1 MEHMSLKEIPNI
13 INEQLY
19 QNEFSTNSKITTYFY
34 GPPGV
39 GKTEIVK
46 NFPLYRLQLL
56 NNKKLKKLGFDKPLV
71 YNTYESIEKQHA
83 DLNLT
88 RFELQTKIDTAVV
101 YVSQSDIIVPEDIS
115 GLPSSISDI
124 EILIEKIKLAELCK
138 KFNPDSTYLD
148 SLLHMAKHVLEF
160 SINNEDEKLL
170 KTLDRNTTKF
180 DYTEWEQK
188 LHTLAINS
196 DIKYIILLLDD
207 ITRSANNN
215 TTILNVLMPLFQ
227 LNLVGQRPL
236 PKNCSIVVTSNEVSG
251 DDEFFYVPEL
261 DPAQNDRLFKI
272 KVDFDFATW
281 KEYAIKNKLH
291 HQAIGF
297 AEKHKSIFNKVTPRR
312 WTQFAKML
320 YNTYGD
326 SPIDDVKNI
335 STLLKLNFG
344 DSDNQN
350 YQTLIE
356 SFKIY
361 LNPEGDEVGEIISK
375 IIKFGYTDEIYNYIS
390 NLVKTNQTLKLRT
403 FCHSFI
409 NLITTDIINENVKKA
424 FKEIF
429 LSSELIPVQFILQL
443 KSLKIELVNMRTK
456 QDTNPIV
463 IKQAE
468 ELFSEIFHRI
478 RFIENAN
485 TML

>member
-1 MEHMSLKEIPNI
+1 MEHMCIKEIPNI

-46 NFPLYRLQLL
+46 NFPLYRLQLI
-56 NNKKLKKLGFDKPLV
+56 NNEKLKKLGINNPIV
-71 YNTYESIEKQHA
+71 YNTYDSIEKQHV

-88 RFELQTKIDTAVV
+88 RFGLYTKIDTAVV

-138 KFNPDSTYLD
+138 KFNAESKYLD
-148 SLLHMAKHVLEF
+148 SLLNIANNVLEF

-188 LHTLAINS
+188 LHTLATNS
-196 DIKYIILLLDD
+196 DIKYIVLLLDD

-272 KVDFDFATW
+272 KVDFDFDTW
-281 KEYAIKNKLH
+281 KEYAVTNKLH

-320 YNTYGD
+320 YTTYGNT
-326 SPIDDVKNI
+326 PIDDVKNI

-350 YQTLIE
+350 YQNLIE

-361 LNPEGDEVGEIISK
+361 LNPEGDEVGKIISEIIKS
-375 IIKFGYTDEIYNYIS
+375 GYTDEIYAYIT

-403 FCHSFI
+403 LCYSLI
-409 NLITTDIINENVKKA
+409 NLVTTELVNHNVKTA

-429 LSSELIPVQFILQL
+429 LSSELLPVQFILQL
-443 KSLKIELVNMRTK
+443 KSLKLELVNMRTNK
-456 QDTNPIV
+456 NTNPLV

-468 ELFSEIFHRI
+468 ELFSEIFHKI
-478 RFIENAN
+478 RFIENVN
-485 TML
+485 TV